1 MGGDFMDLIWILI
14 IGLIAGWLGS
24 LLMRGRGLG
33 VVGDIIVG
41 LIGALIGGY
50 LLGFLG
56 IGTTGTV
63 SRLISAVIGA
73 VILLAII
80 SFIRRETVEG

>member
-1 MGGDFMDLIWILI
+1 MDLIWILI